1 VKRAPL
7 FSIIGPGVLLAAT
20 GVGAGDL
27 ATGSI
32 VGSYYGTTL
41 LWAVIVGAWM
51 KFIISEGVARWQ
63 LATGDTILEGV
74 VHKAGSWVIWLVLF
88 YLILFSFFLG
98 SALMGASGVAL
109 HALIPLFENSVQGK
123 VVFGISASL
132 VGFFMVLIGGYR
144 LFEYAMR
151 VCIAIMF
158 VTVVLTAGYLWPG
171 TGSVIQGLLI
181 PTIPDLAGSGLG
193 WTLALIGGVGGSITL
208 LCYGYW
214 LREEGRESP
223 KDMSICRIDLAVGY
237 TVTALFGAAMLIIGS
252 SIEIEGTGSTL
263 LVNLGE
269 SLREQLGPWGRVFF
283 LIGAFGAIFSSLL
296 GVWQALPYIFAD
308 CCRLVSEKYLPGKK
322 VAIDTR
328 VLPYRAFLVYIA
340 TVPMIGLFRNF
351 SEIQKIY
358 TVAGALFLPFLAL
371 VLLLLNG
378 RKDWVGEL
386 RNSWLMSASI
396 VVILLFFASM
406 AYQTIV

>member
-1 VKRAPL
+1 MAV
-7 FSIIGPGVLLAAT
+7 IGPGVLLAAT

-32 VGSYYGTTL
+32 VGSLYGTVL
-41 LWAVIVGAWM
+41 LWAVVVGAWM
-51 KFIISEGVARWQ
+51 KYIISEGVARWQ

-109 HALIPLFENSVQGK
+109 HALIPVFESSVLGK
-123 VVFGISASL
+123 IVFGIGASIIGL
-132 VGFFMVLIGGYR
+132 LMVLIGGYR
-144 LFEYAMR
+144 FFEYVMR
-151 VCIAIMF
+151 ACIAVMF
-158 VTVVLTAGYLWPG
+158 ITVVITAGFLWPG
-171 TGSVIQGLLI
+171 TTAVLQGLFV
-181 PTIPDLAGSGLG
+181 PTIPDLSGSGLG
-193 WTLALIGGVGGSITL
+193 WTLALIGGVGGSITI

-214 LREEGRESP
+214 LREEGRESA
-223 KDMSICRIDLAVGY
+223 KDMNICRIDLAAGY

-263 LVNLGE
+263 LINLGD
-269 SLREQLGPWGRVFF
+269 SLRDQLGPWGRWLF

-308 CCRLVSEKYLPGKK
+308 CCRLVSEKYLPGKQ
-322 VAIDTR
+322 VAINTNAR
-328 VLPYRAFLVYIA
+328 PYRLFLFYIA
-340 TVPMIGLFRNF
+340 TVPMIGLFWSF

-358 TVAGALFLPFLAL
+358 TVSGALFLPFLAL
-371 VLLLLNG
+371 ALLLLNG
-378 RKDWVGEL
+378 RREWVGAL

-396 VVILLFFASM
+396 IVILLFFGAM
-406 AYQTIV
+406 AYRTIF

>member
-1 VKRAPL
+1 MKRAPL

-109 HALIPLFENSVQGK
+109 HALIPFFDNSVQGK
-123 VVFGISASL
+123 VAFGIAASL

-223 KDMSICRIDLAVGY
+223 QDMSICRIDLAVGY

-328 VLPYRAFLVYIA
+328 ALPYRAFLVYIA
-340 TVPMIGLFRNF
+340 TVPMIGLFRSF

-396 VVILLFFASM
+396 VVILLFFASI
-406 AYQTIV
+406 AYRTIF